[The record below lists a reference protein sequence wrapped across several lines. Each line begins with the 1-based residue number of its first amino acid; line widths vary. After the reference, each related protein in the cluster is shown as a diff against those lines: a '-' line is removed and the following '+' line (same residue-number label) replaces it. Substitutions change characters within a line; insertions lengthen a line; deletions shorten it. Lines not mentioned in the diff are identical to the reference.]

1 MTRCDTKTRYFCKKF
16 VNKSLAQGVTL
27 CHTHDMNT
35 QNTKSKSEGL
45 RLSHKHWPM
54 LRALMQSKGRDWL
67 EKLIE
72 RHFKAMK

>member
-1 MTRCDTKTRYFCKKF
+1 MTRCDTKTRYFFKK
-16 VNKSLAQGVTL
+16 VANKSLANVEAT
-27 CHTHDMNT
+27 CHTCDMNT